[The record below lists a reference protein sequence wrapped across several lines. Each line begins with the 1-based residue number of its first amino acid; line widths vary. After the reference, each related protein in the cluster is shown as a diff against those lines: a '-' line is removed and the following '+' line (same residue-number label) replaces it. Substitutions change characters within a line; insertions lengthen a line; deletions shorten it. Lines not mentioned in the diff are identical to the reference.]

1 MKRGLARLVAVAAI
15 AVVPRAVA
23 DAPPGR
29 YVIDADTVKD
39 TKTGLVWKRAVSSQ
53 PSLETATAFCV
64 APFRVPEIKELA
76 TLVDEDA
83 TELPF
88 VDQKAFPGQPQ
99 IGLWSNTHTWNHE
112 QFSVFILMPDGTTR
126 VQYYNGS
133 AFPGGAGG
141 IVRCVQ

>member
-1 MKRGLARLVAVAAI
+1 MKRGLARLLAVAAI

-29 YVIDADTVKD
+29 YVITTDTVKD
-39 TKTGLVWKRAVSSQ
+39 TKTGLLWKRAVSVQ
-53 PSLETATAFCV
+53 ANLEMATAYCV

-88 VDQKAFPGQPQ
+88 VDHTAFPDQPQ
-99 IGLWSNTHTWNHE
+99 IALWSNTHTWDHE
-112 QFSVFILMPDGTTR
+112 AFSVFILMPDGT
-126 VQYYNGS
+126 
-133 AFPGGAGG
+133 
-141 IVRCVQ
+141 